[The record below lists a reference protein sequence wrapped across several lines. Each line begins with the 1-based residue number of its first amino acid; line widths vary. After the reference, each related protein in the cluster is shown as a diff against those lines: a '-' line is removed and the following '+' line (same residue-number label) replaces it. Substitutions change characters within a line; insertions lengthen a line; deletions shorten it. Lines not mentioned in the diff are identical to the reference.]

1 MDLLTHICVHAKT
14 CARNTCPCTHG
25 IHTHAYPLQSC
36 SLLNRMSG
44 THILCSHFGPN
55 VGRVARMARKA
66 SWAKAGAVARG
77 KAALATTRQKE
88 TTAKCCEALTSMM
101 KDLTR
106 ILHEMKSDIENA
118 AAADIHR
125 MTPPP
130 SRTTSASRDPQDDAH
145 HGAAGKAAIESYG
158 PAPAVEGRR
167 LKQRPATKREP

>member
-1 MDLLTHICVHAKT
+1 MSLHAWHT
-14 CARNTCPCTHG
+14 
-25 IHTHAYPLQSC
+25 HTHAYPLQSC

-130 SRTTSASRDPQDDAH
+130 SRTTSGSRDPQDDAH